1 MRLRAALLLLVVG
14 CGGAPAVVAPP
25 PPPVTFPVGVP
36 AFGRNNYVEYIP
48 GDLAVIISVPHGGA
62 LTPTEIPDRTV
73 GTTATDLNTIDLGR
87 EIAAALLT
95 RTGRTAHLIV
105 SHLKRTKLDP
115 NREVVE
121 GAAGNAAAI
130 TAWGEFQAFVD
141 TARRAAVARH
151 GFAVYID
158 LHGHGHPVAR
168 LELGYLLSAATLNL
182 GDAQLNAAY
191 LAGSSLRTLPP
202 LQRPFAEIL
211 RGETSLGGMLA
222 AHGFPA
228 VPSPAMPSPG
238 NDPYFDGG
246 YNTNRHTVQGVVGLQ
261 VESHYAGVRDSDANR
276 RAFAAALADALDQWV
291 QLHVRMAW

>member
-14 CGGAPAVVAPP
+14 CGGAPVVVAPP

-36 AFGRNNYVEYIP
+36 VFGRNNYVEYIP
-48 GDLAVIISVPHGGA
+48 GDLAVIISVPHGGVM
-62 LTPTEIPDRTV
+62 TPTEIPDRTV

-87 EIAAALLT
+87 EIAAALMT
-95 RTGRTAHLIV
+95 RTGRTAYLIV

-141 TARRAAVARH
+141 TATRAAVARH

-182 GDAQLNAAY
+182 GDAQLNAGY

-222 AHGFPA
+222 ARGFPA

-238 NDPYFDGG
+238 IDPYFDGG
-246 YNTNRHTVQGVVGLQ
+246 YNTSRHTLNQVVGLQ
-261 VESHYAGVRDSDANR
+261 IEGHYAGVRDSEANR
-276 RAFAAALADALDQWV
+276 RAFAAALAAALDEWV
-291 QLHVRMAW
+291 QLHVRRSW